1 MRNRFLL
8 SAKLL
13 PVSSGLIVVAA
24 ASGSWVPL
32 QAQCSGGLACGPA
45 ERFTPSATSA
55 AADVP
60 GSTVLSITQP
70 GSASFPES
78 FNTTIGGLN
87 RSGVGSS
94 SPFPGAAVLQLTGTG
109 NVAMPTEEVDQPVG
123 PSSVPQ
129 AVAPSTSALFLRLQ
143 PTQFTIDQ
151 PARPNLDTG
160 TVSLWNSE
168 NVLYKQ
174 DSTGSPCSL
183 NKQGPQIATC
193 R

>member
-1 MRNRFLL
+1 MRTRFLL

-13 PVSSGLIVVAA
+13 PVSSGLIVAA
-24 ASGSWVPL
+24 LASGGWIPL
-32 QAQCSGGLACGPA
+32 HAQCSGGLACGPT
-45 ERFTPSATSA
+45 ERFSPSA

-60 GSTVLSITQP
+60 GSTVMSISQP

-78 FNTTIGGLN
+78 FHTSIGGSN

-94 SPFPGAAVLQLTGTG
+94 SQFTGAAVLQLTGTG
-109 NVAMPTEEVDQPVG
+109 VVAMPAEEVEQPVG

-143 PTQFTIDQ
+143 PTQFTLDQ

-160 TVSLWNSE
+160 NISLWNSE

-174 DSTGSPCSL
+174 DGTGSPCSL